1 MQRKTLALLLAT
13 HLLVGAAGFATGIY
27 LLPILIEKSWDT
39 HLIPADDGFSRHNG
53 QPNFPLRLAN
63 PDSQVQPGQ
72 RHLDRPITQR

>member
-1 MQRKTLALLLAT
+1 MQPILLANI
-13 HLLVGAAGFATGIY
+13 GQKS
-27 LLPILIEKSWDT
+27 IEDHKSWDT

-72 RHLDRPITQR
+72 RHLDRPITLR